1 MSGCKKKALR
11 WLLPLLLIAT
21 STVGATS
28 AELTKAIQLYYAGLP
43 DAAISSIKS
52 LALAGD
58 EEAQLALGNILYS
71 LSKAN
76 KDAEIEDF
84 IKWYEMA
91 AAQGSVDA
99 NSSLGAI
106 YHNKWLES
114 RNNEDAA
121 LAISYYEK
129 AIEQGDAKAQG
140 YLSKLRRRGGFA
152 VGQNL
157 LPKPKASPQ
166 PSIQSAQNSS
176 EDSASESDEKNSAAP
191 VKAAPVKPAPAKAT
205 PEKAEPAKTE
215 PAKTEPAKAA
225 PEKAA
230 PVKQDAGETFEVS
243 SVRVNLT
250 EITNQCSNYTAA
262 GFDYYGES
270 IAGAF
275 LVGSAKIRTIEPS
288 SSQLNT
294 RLIKLFHKQ
303 SSTVIFL
310 ALDKVPEAVASKLQE
325 RSDFAITGIVTRAQ
339 MIGSH
344 CEISLSYQIAE

>member
-1 MSGCKKKALR
+1 MSGWKKKASK

-21 STVGATS
+21 SSVGATS
-28 AELTKAIQLYYAGLP
+28 VELTRAIQLYYAGSP

-58 EEAQLALGNILYS
+58 AEAQLTLGNILYS

-84 IKWYEMA
+84 INWYEMA

-99 NSSLGAI
+99 NSALGAI
-106 YHNKWLES
+106 YHNRWLES
-114 RNNEDAA
+114 RSKEDAA

-129 AIEQGDAKAQG
+129 AIEQGDVKAQG
-140 YLSKLRRRGGFA
+140 YLSKLRRRGRFA
-152 VGQNL
+152 VGEKL
-157 LPKPKASPQ
+157 IPEPGATPKPSVQ
-166 PSIQSAQNSS
+166 TAQTSS
-176 EDSASESDEKNSAAP
+176 EGSASKSDEKSSVAPVEAAP
-191 VKAAPVKPAPAKAT
+191 AKPAPAKAA
-205 PEKAEPAKTE
+205 PVKAS
-215 PAKTEPAKAA
+215 
-225 PEKAA
+225 
-230 PVKQDAGETFEVS
+230 PVKQDAGETYEVS
-243 SVRVNLT
+243 TVQVNLT
-250 EITNQCSNYTAA
+250 EIVNQCSNYTVA

-294 RLIKLFHKQ
+294 RLIRLFHKQ

-344 CEISLSYQIAE
+344 CEISLSYQTAE

>member
-1 MSGCKKKALR
+1 MSGCKKKASR

-28 AELTKAIQLYYAGLP
+28 AELTKAIHLYYAGSP

-58 EEAQLALGNILYS
+58 EEAQLTLGNILYS

-99 NSSLGAI
+99 NSALGAI

-114 RNNEDAA
+114 RSNEDAA

-176 EDSASESDEKNSAAP
+176 EDSASKSDEKNSTTPVKAAPAKAAP
-191 VKAAPVKPAPAKAT
+191 VKAAPVK
-205 PEKAEPAKTE
+205 
-215 PAKTEPAKAA
+215 AA
-225 PEKAA
+225 PVKAA
-230 PVKQDAGETFEVS
+230 PVKQDAGETYEVS
-243 SVRVNLT
+243 SVQVNLT
-250 EITNQCSNYTAA
+250 EIVNQCSNYTAA
-262 GFDYYGES
+262 GFDHYGES

-294 RLIKLFHKQ
+294 RLIRLFDKK

-344 CEISLSYQIAE
+344 CEISLSYQTAE